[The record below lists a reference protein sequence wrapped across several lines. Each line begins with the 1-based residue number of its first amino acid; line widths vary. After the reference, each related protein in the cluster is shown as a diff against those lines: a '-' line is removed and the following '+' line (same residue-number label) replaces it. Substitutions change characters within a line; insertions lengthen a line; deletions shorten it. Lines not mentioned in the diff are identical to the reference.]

1 MQRGR
6 EEAGDNTNNNEKIE
20 SHRCRRSLAGFFQLR
35 MPHMGHRERKERAAA
50 GLPPKGC
57 MAVRVGQ
64 EGEEQRRVV
73 VPVAHLSH
81 PLFAEFLEEAK
92 AEYGFSQP
100 GAISIPCGVDHFR
113 HVNDVIDRE
122 RGSAAVHHHH
132 LPLRLLHFACCF
144 GA

>member
-6 EEAGDNTNNNEKIE
+6 HEPGDNSNNNEKIE
-20 SHRCRRSLAGFFQLR
+20 SHRCRRSLAGFFRLR
-35 MPHMGHRERKERAAA
+35 MPHLGHRERKERAAT
-50 GLPPKGC
+50 GLPPEGC

-64 EGEEQRRVV
+64 EGEEQRRFV

-81 PLFAEFLEEAK
+81 PLFAELLEEAK

-100 GAISIPCGVDHFR
+100 GAICIPCGVDHFR

-132 LPLRLLHFACCF
+132 PTLRLLHFACCF